1 MACLHGGP
9 QRQGCSWKR
18 GLWHD
23 TEPQQPAHRC
33 RAAGKSPCC
42 LPLLPVPL
50 SSQTYSPFAS
60 SSQISKKTIRS
71 YLHWHGPALGRVM
84 VLSFV
89 AGTVMDQK
97 DSLKGELATDT
108 WSEAHDSQQGKDRAG
123 RDCRETLRGGSKA
136 GESDR
141 GGHPHPGG

>member
-1 MACLHGGP
+1 M
-9 QRQGCSWKR
+9 
-18 GLWHD
+18 
-23 TEPQQPAHRC
+23 
-33 RAAGKSPCC
+33 
-42 LPLLPVPL
+42 PL

-97 DSLKGELATDT
+97 ESLKGEFATDT
-108 WSEAHDSQQGKDRAG
+108 WSEAHDSWRGKDRAG
-123 RDCRETLRGGSKA
+123 MDRRETLRGGSKA

-141 GGHPHPGG
+141 GGHPHPRGLH